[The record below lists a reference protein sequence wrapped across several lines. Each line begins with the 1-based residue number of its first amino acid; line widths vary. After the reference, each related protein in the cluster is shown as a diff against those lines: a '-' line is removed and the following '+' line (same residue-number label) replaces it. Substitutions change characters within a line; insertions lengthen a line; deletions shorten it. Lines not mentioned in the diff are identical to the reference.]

1 MSKTIRIIFL
11 LSILTSIVFC
21 RCDNRHS
28 FVLFVYILMIGC
40 HLDVENQKLASFLQG
55 LWLLCQPLVMASF
68 DIRSSSV
75 ARWDGIIRQRF
86 CHHHLLLEQVVI
98 VESSNHFFF
107 FFSSSQSSMIVSLR
121 MSGFLLLLENDYL
134 GGGQGQVAKSCHF
147 FDSNEVKCIHHPI
160 SQKSGDFVIYFYY
173 IRSFQ

>member
-1 MSKTIRIIFL
+1 MRQSPLGRIVCLHFCDWLSSWRRKPKVSDFFARIVITVSTPCYGIVWHYIFE
-11 LSILTSIVFC
+11 
-21 RCDNRHS
+21 R
-28 FVLFVYILMIGC
+28 G
-40 HLDVENQKLASFLQG
+40 
-55 LWLLCQPLVMASF
+55 W
-68 DIRSSSV
+68 
-75 ARWDGIIRQRF
+75 RWDGIIRQRF

-98 VESSNHFFF
+98 VESSNHFFFF

-160 SQKSGDFVIYFYY
+160 SQKSGDFVIYFYR

>member
-1 MSKTIRIIFL
+1 
-11 LSILTSIVFC
+11 
-21 RCDNRHS
+21 
-28 FVLFVYILMIGC
+28 
-40 HLDVENQKLASFLQG
+40 
-55 LWLLCQPLVMASF
+55 MASF
-68 DIRSSSV
+68 DITSLSV

-98 VESSNHFFF
+98 VESSNHFFFF

-160 SQKSGDFVIYFYY
+160 SQKSGDFVIFLLQTIYY
-173 IRSFQ
+173 IVQKSGLLGRIVKKKDFNSWFHIRQALLERVLKINLYLQVFFS